1 MQRQLNLTLDRTFAE
16 FEQIKNTMKH
26 TKVDNDMM
34 HVENDKRQ
42 STLIHTFF
50 QLLEEENKL
59 VSKKI

>member
-1 MQRQLNLTLDRTFAE
+1 
-16 FEQIKNTMKH
+16 
-26 TKVDNDMM
+26 MM

-59 VSKKI
+59 VSKKIWTNVIKNLHMKILNLH